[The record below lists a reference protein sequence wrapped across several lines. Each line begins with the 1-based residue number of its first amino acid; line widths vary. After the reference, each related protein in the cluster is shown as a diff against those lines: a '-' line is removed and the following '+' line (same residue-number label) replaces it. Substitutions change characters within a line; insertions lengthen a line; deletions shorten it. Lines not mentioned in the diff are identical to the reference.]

1 MDKRT
6 SSIITILTKKYPA
19 LQSALIF
26 HNPYECLISVMLSA
40 QCTDKKVNEVT
51 STLFKKY
58 DTPEKLSK
66 APLKDVEEII
76 HEVNYYKT
84 KSKHITQT
92 CKIITKDFNGKV
104 PESFECLVSLPGVG
118 QKTANVVLMELGI
131 EDTFPVDTHVFRVS
145 HRLNLSIAKDVKE
158 TEEEL
163 KKLIDKKY
171 WKPMHHKLIWHGRL
185 TCKAISPKCDECD
198 LTSYCNFYAENFKRV
213 KQTKSKT
220 N

>member
-6 SSIITILTKKYPA
+6 SSIITILKKCYPA

-26 HNPYECLISVMLSA
+26 KNPYECLICVMLSA

-51 STLFKKY
+51 PTLFKKY
-58 DTPEKLSK
+58 DSPQKLSK
-66 APLKDVEEII
+66 ASLKDVEKII

-84 KSKHITQT
+84 KSKHIIET
-92 CKIITKDFNGKV
+92 CKIIANDFKNQV
-104 PESFECLVSLPGVG
+104 PTSFNNLVSLPGVG

-145 HRLNLSIAKDVKE
+145 HRLDLSLAKDVTK
-158 TEEEL
+158 TEEDL

-185 TCKAISPKCDECD
+185 VCKAISPKCDECK
-198 LTSYCNFYAENFKRV
+198 LTSFCSFNKS
-213 KQTKSKT
+213 TKCKDIK
-220 N
+220 